1 MICPV
6 GFESVFAAQQDA
18 LFPLQLAC
26 YCAGVAVLTAEANRQ
41 FRMLSFRSLSA
52 LAFAG
57 LSVIALTGP
66 AAADRIRN
74 PTAVFAGLDKITGR
88 IISFE
93 VAVDETVQFGALQ
106 LTPRVCWTR
115 PPTEAPQTDAFVE
128 VDEVTFNNEYR
139 RIFTGWM
146 FAASPGLHG
155 VEHAI
160 YDVWLTECKGGTE
173 LVVDPKEPEAP
184 VAEEPR
190 RPRNQPARDV
200 NQQPNANAPLAP
212 GGRIDVQPQQGVPVQ
227 PRQAPSQRFFPT
239 NPVAPRDSSGGG
251 NR

>member
-1 MICPV
+1 MP
-6 GFESVFAAQQDA
+6 S
-18 LFPLQLAC
+18 P
-26 YCAGVAVLTAEANRQ
+26 
-41 FRMLSFRSLSA
+41 FRMSRLSGFVSA
-52 LAFAG
+52 AILTLG
-57 LSVIALTGP
+57 LSGP
-66 AAADRIRN
+66 AQADRIRN

-115 PPTEAPQTDAFVE
+115 PPTEAPQTTSFTE

-146 FAASPGLHG
+146 YAASPGLHG

-160 YDVWLTECKGGTE
+160 YDVWLTDCKGGTE

-184 VAEEPR
+184 IPEDPR
-190 RPRNQPARDV
+190 RPRTAPARDV
-200 NQQPNANAPLAP
+200 TQPGGPS
-212 GGRIDVQPQQGVPVQ
+212 GRIDVQPPQGVPVA

-239 NPVAPRDSSGGG
+239 NPNARSSAPDPAGGG
-251 NR
+251 R